1 MEFAHDGRVASH
13 TCDLAAS
20 KRWICA
26 ELRDLPPRR
35 RSAQFSSHAAA
46 PRPLPRWRRLLLVC
60 ALPLTAAADIAS
72 LCATTLDELEA
83 KAAALGHYPSSPGDA
98 ATAKELMDRLVSAM
112 RSSTSAHGERYWHHA
127 GDCAHPEPGERDR
140 LKALVARL
148 REVVHSSP
156 ARPFEPRYGPEQ
168 PKDGL
173 YKTEL

>member
-1 MEFAHDGRVASH
+1 MHTTHDGRVTSRAHQHFES
-13 TCDLAAS
+13 L
-20 KRWICA
+20 RQNCA
-26 ELRDLPPRR
+26 IRRNSPRCQR
-35 RSAQFSSHAAA
+35 TAQFSFYRRA

-60 ALPLTAAADIAS
+60 ALPLTAAANIAS

>member
-1 MEFAHDGRVASH
+1 MHTTHDGRVGSCA
-13 TCDLAAS
+13 CQNFEA
-20 KRWICA
+20 RRQNCA
-26 ELRDLPPRR
+26 ELRDFPPRR
-35 RSAQFSSHAAA
+35 RTAQFSFYRRA

-60 ALPLTAAADIAS
+60 ALPFSTAANIAS

>member
-1 MEFAHDGRVASH
+1 MELAHDGRAASRA
-13 TCDLAAS
+13 CKYAAS
-20 KRWICA
+20 KRPICA
-26 ELRDLPPRR
+26 DLRNFPPRR
-35 RSAQFSSHAAA
+35 RTAQFSFYRRA
-46 PRPLPRWRRLLLVC
+46 PRPTPRWRLLLVC
-60 ALPLTAAADIAS
+60 ALPLTTANIAS

-98 ATAKELMDRLVSAM
+98 ANAKELMDRLVSAM

>member
-1 MEFAHDGRVASH
+1 MESAHDGRVASH
-13 TCDLAAS
+13 ACSAAAS
-20 KRWICA
+20 KRQNCA
-26 ELRDLPPRR
+26 ELRDFPPRR
-35 RSAQFSSHAAA
+35 RTAQFSFQCRAS
-46 PRPLPRWRRLLLVC
+46 RPLPRWRRLLLVC
-60 ALPLTAAADIAS
+60 ALPLTTAANIAS

-98 ATAKELMDRLVSAM
+98 ANAKELMDRLVSAM

-168 PKDGL
+168 PKD
-173 YKTEL
+173 TRTHDEL